1 MKTLNTTIR
10 ALLATALLG
19 IAPLAQ
25 AALCITGPAQ
35 GVPGTG
41 FTPVASLERLEVR
54 AGRPGNQDWEWGLGN
69 NTQQAGQFIT
79 AQLNW
84 VNDRVYS
91 YTLTYNGAGAATLT
105 VSDGSTTLFTRSWA
119 TGMDTGNALRFY
131 IKANAGI
138 GAGNR
143 ISATLTAIN
152 GQAVNESL
160 ATSGNNLFEEQTRFF
175 ASEGLRTGF
184 TVEGTVKLTFTGSA
198 PPQGSRLNLMVNA
211 GNIACETQANAQLY
225 FIHTD
230 HLNTPR
236 LITNTVG
243 LPVWRWDNDDPY
255 GNNAPNENPAGAGQF
270 TCNLRLPGQYFDA
283 ELNTHYNYFRDYDPL
298 TGRYLQSDP
307 IGLQGGINPYLYAN
321 ANPLSYTDPLGLNP
335 GVGCLAGAWAGP
347 LGCGVGA
354 GIGTAIMGGVA
365 LAAILSTPGDTTKP
379 EQCTDKPCPPC
390 KTVSGK
396 IVPVGTIGYRP
407 MDTPSRPQHG
417 ITGAH
422 FNIYKANQNP
432 NSCQCFW
439 QSVGAVP
446 PSGLPAG
453 AIPIEPFAN

>member
-10 ALLATALLG
+10 TLLATALLG
-19 IAPLAQ
+19 IATLAQ

-41 FTPVASLERLEVR
+41 FTPFASLERLEVR
-54 AGRPGNQDWEWGLGN
+54 AGRPGNQDWEWGLGT

-84 VNDRVYS
+84 VNDHVYS

-143 ISATLTAIN
+143 ISTTITAIN

-160 ATSGNNLFEEQTRFF
+160 ATSGNNLFEEQARFF
-175 ASEGLRTGF
+175 TSEGLRTGF

-255 GNNAPNENPAGAGQF
+255 GNNAPNENPSGAGNF

-283 ELNTHYNYFRDYDPL
+283 ELNTHYNYFRDYDPV
-298 TGRYLQSDP
+298 TGRYVQSDP
-307 IGLQGGINPYLYAN
+307 IGLAGGINTYAYVGG
-321 ANPLSYTDPLGLNP
+321 NPISYTDPTGLETYQ
-335 GVGCLAGAWAGP
+335 CRRP
-347 LGCGVGA
+347 LGGLPGADQRSGPEIWFNPFYHQYSCTRDANGKLVCGGQ
-354 GIGTAIMGGVA
+354 GFEGSSWWNSPGKPT
-365 LAAILSTPGDTTKP
+365 TPQTDYFSADACKQTQGDNKCF
-379 EQCTDKPCPPC
+379 EQCLIEEWGRPRPRYGIPF
-390 KTVSGK
+390 
-396 IVPVGTIGYRP
+396 GTNCQQY
-407 MDTPSRPQHG
+407 D
-417 ITGAH
+417 
-422 FNIYKANQNP
+422 NNV
-432 NSCQCFW
+432 NSLCRKKC
-439 QSVGAVP
+439 
-446 PSGLPAG
+446 GLK
-453 AIPIEPFAN
+453 

>member
-1 MKTLNTTIR
+1 MLTLR
-10 ALLATALLG
+10 PLLATALLG
-19 IAPLAQ
+19 IATLAQ
-25 AALCITGPAQ
+25 AALCIPGPAQ

-41 FTPVASLERLEVR
+41 FTPFASLERLEVR
-54 AGRPGNQDWEWGLGN
+54 AGRPGNQDWEWGLGT
-69 NTQQAGQFIT
+69 NTQQAGQFVT

-84 VNDRVYS
+84 VNDQVYS

-138 GAGNR
+138 GADNR
-143 ISATLTAIN
+143 ISATITAIN

-160 ATSGNNLFEEQTRFF
+160 ATSGNNLFEEQARFF

-283 ELNTHYNYFRDYDPL
+283 ELNTHYNYFRDYDPV
-298 TGRYLQSDP
+298 TGRYVQSDP
-307 IGLQGGINPYLYAN
+307 IGLAGGINTYLYVI
-321 ANPLSYTDPLGLNP
+321 DPLTQVDPFGLM
-335 GVGCLAGAWAGP
+335 GR
-347 LGCGVGA
+347 GA
-354 GIGTAIMGGVA
+354 GIPSKSAQKGPKQPRF
-365 LAAILSTPGDTTKP
+365 PGSSCGPAGDP
-379 EQCTDKPCPPC
+379 NNFPSNFGAWSFEKPCQNHDACYCRCGAPKAVCDRQFYKDMIDQCNGVQPSAGLGFARIFC
-390 KTVSGK
+390 KDAAHDYFMAVVLG
-396 IVPVGTIGYRP
+396 
-407 MDTPSRPQHG
+407 
-417 ITGAH
+417 GASAY
-422 FNIYKANQNP
+422 NNAQAK
-432 NSCQCFW
+432 CKGC
-439 QSVGAVP
+439 
-446 PSGLPAG
+446 
-453 AIPIEPFAN
+453 